1 MNLLHIAHEE
11 PSARLWSDRFIEQL
25 TSLGD
30 LHITENGGQL
40 SEEALLERMRSADVL
55 LTGWGSVAV
64 PPALAREPGAVRY
77 ICHMTGTMRATVPLE
92 VIEAGV
98 PVTNWGDA
106 PANQVAEGA
115 MALLLGTLKD
125 LHHHVVTKREGG
137 WGIDVHRNGGSLR
150 GLRVGVYGCGAVG
163 RRFIEMLRPFR
174 AEVLVFDP
182 YEVALPEGCRRAETL
197 EELFGSC
204 SAVAIHAALTAET
217 RRSVT
222 AELLALLPDHGVLVN
237 TARGDILDQEA
248 LFAELEA
255 GRLRAG
261 LDVLAG
267 SDSLP
272 RDHPARRWENLILT
286 SHQVEWGWPDDYE
299 PTSELLPLHEVCLA
313 NLRRFAAGEQLL
325 HRMDRERY
333 ERST

>member
-11 PSARLWSDRFIEQL
+11 PSARLWSDRFIERL
-25 TSLGD
+25 TALGE

-40 SEEALLERMRSADVL
+40 PEDALLERMSAADVL

-64 PPALAREPGAVRY
+64 PSALAREPGAVRY
-77 ICHMTGTMRATVPLE
+77 ICHMTGTMRGTIPLE
-92 VIEAGV
+92 VIEAGI

-115 MALLLGTLKD
+115 IALLLAALKD
-125 LHHHVVTKREGG
+125 LHHHVAVKRDGG
-137 WGIDVHRNGGSLR
+137 WGVDVHRNGGTLR
-150 GLRVGVYGCGAVG
+150 GLRVGVYGCGVVG
-163 RRFIEMLRPFR
+163 RRFIEMLRPFG

-182 YEVALPEGCRRAETL
+182 YEAAPPAGCRRVETL

-204 SAVAIHAALTAET
+204 RAVAIHAALTEET

-222 AELLALLPDHGVLVN
+222 AGLLALLPDHAVVVN
-237 TARGDILDQEA
+237 TARGDIIDQEA
-248 LFAELEA
+248 LFAELGT

-267 SDSLP
+267 NDSLP

-286 SHQVEWGWPDDYE
+286 AHQVEWGWPDDYE
-299 PTSELLPLHEVCLA
+299 PPSELLPLHEVCLE
-313 NLRRFAAGEQLL
+313 NLRRFAAGEPLL
-325 HRMDRERY
+325 YAMDRERY
-333 ERST
+333 GRST